1 MYDDIGEKTTHSI
14 PDFLSRY
21 VIISQGTWQSSST
34 PGAVLVNMTFPKQL
48 FNTGAYSVTQ
58 NINKLDGFVGLKAKV
73 RVRIEV
79 NSQPFQ
85 AGMLLLHYLPYSEY
99 MQSHTQWFA
108 TNTSTDLVAST
119 GCPHVI
125 MNLANTTSMEFCT
138 PYISPYLFFNLPT
151 GQGSFGNVVISVLS
165 PLSSSA
171 ASTASYTVWARF
183 EDIDLRYPT
192 DAPLTTN
199 FAQIGTELS
208 TMESRGTIS
217 STVGAV
223 GRAASAV
230 LPWVGLGWLSSP
242 VASLASGAESVL
254 KMLGF
259 SKPVVE
265 APVTRIKNSPT
276 QYFFNHDGA
285 DTSHKLGLSAANALT
300 QYSGWAG
307 TDDDEMRL
315 DLICSKPCYMKSF
328 VWNTTQIA
336 DASIFLQP
344 VSPLWTQTPNAIV
357 PNAYARTTSLP
368 LCAKVASLFSVWRG
382 TMVYRF
388 HVVKT
393 QFHSGRLRV
402 SFRPYAYVDGPTI
415 QNMPAYAYTEE
426 IDLSSGTDF
435 TFEVPFVSVRPWMH
449 TYYDLKTSLVSGD
462 ARNSATGTVQI
473 SVINPLVA
481 APTVSSSVDV
491 VVFTYMKD
499 AQFAAPLRSPYAP
512 YGIPNVAQIGKARI
526 VPSRPDSELVSERR
540 EVSLLPYSSCM
551 GEVIASLRQY
561 SKRFSF
567 VSRSVIN
574 AIAPTATS
582 PGSTGNGL
590 VIFPWAPIIPN
601 NGNISVSATGAQTP
615 SYTNQ
620 YQISTA
626 APQTNIF
633 QYVDIYSQLY
643 SMFAFFRGSMRYKL
657 TVSIPGSNYS
667 PNLPV
672 YIYINNVVNP
682 DSGNWSPN
690 MGIVPAL
697 NSGTSTNL
705 GTGPIQPLF
714 DVAPVTATTL
724 KTGFAYQPGLTEARM
739 VVYPNL
745 EGMIEFEVPFHA
757 SGPFCPTTYGQNNP
771 TNARSLFYPFPT
783 VTVTGTQSAVGA
795 SGYTLAGCTI
805 DIFRACG
812 DDFSFGGLLGSPQNS
827 IWYSAVNPT

>member
-307 TDDDEMRL
+307 TPTMR
-315 DLICSKPCYMKSF
+315 C
-328 VWNTTQIA
+328 
-336 DASIFLQP
+336 
-344 VSPLWTQTPNAIV
+344 VST
-357 PNAYARTTSLP
+357 
-368 LCAKVASLFSVWRG
+368 
-382 TMVYRF
+382 
-388 HVVKT
+388 
-393 QFHSGRLRV
+393 
-402 SFRPYAYVDGPTI
+402 
-415 QNMPAYAYTEE
+415 
-426 IDLSSGTDF
+426 
-435 TFEVPFVSVRPWMH
+435 
-449 TYYDLKTSLVSGD
+449 
-462 ARNSATGTVQI
+462 
-473 SVINPLVA
+473 
-481 APTVSSSVDV
+481 
-491 VVFTYMKD
+491 
-499 AQFAAPLRSPYAP
+499 
-512 YGIPNVAQIGKARI
+512 
-526 VPSRPDSELVSERR
+526 
-540 EVSLLPYSSCM
+540 
-551 GEVIASLRQY
+551 
-561 SKRFSF
+561 
-567 VSRSVIN
+567 
-574 AIAPTATS
+574 
-582 PGSTGNGL
+582 
-590 VIFPWAPIIPN
+590 
-601 NGNISVSATGAQTP
+601 
-615 SYTNQ
+615 
-620 YQISTA
+620 
-626 APQTNIF
+626 
-633 QYVDIYSQLY
+633 
-643 SMFAFFRGSMRYKL
+643 
-657 TVSIPGSNYS
+657 
-667 PNLPV
+667 
-672 YIYINNVVNP
+672 
-682 DSGNWSPN
+682 
-690 MGIVPAL
+690 
-697 NSGTSTNL
+697 
-705 GTGPIQPLF
+705 
-714 DVAPVTATTL
+714 
-724 KTGFAYQPGLTEARM
+724 
-739 VVYPNL
+739 
-745 EGMIEFEVPFHA
+745 
-757 SGPFCPTTYGQNNP
+757 
-771 TNARSLFYPFPT
+771 
-783 VTVTGTQSAVGA
+783 
-795 SGYTLAGCTI
+795 
-805 DIFRACG
+805 
-812 DDFSFGGLLGSPQNS
+812 
-827 IWYSAVNPT
+827 